1 MFSLSSARIAQ
12 LENQLVE
19 TSRKAE
25 EQMNLSLDASSIL
38 QRSEYSEEDVEGLEK
53 KIRKLT
59 REVDMLRVEVKL
71 FSCWNKNVKRVCIHK
86 QTLLHLIGIL
96 RERLFFQ
103 NASLEKQI
111 DAAHRSHL
119 TSAGSTLSD
128 RSGFIEGWRLQ
139 VNSLRVRTS
148 RYHSLLNTV
157 HTQ

>member
-1 MFSLSSARIAQ
+1 MFSLPSARIAQ

-25 EQMNLSLDASSIL
+25 EQVNLSLDASSIL

-71 FSCWNKNVKRVCIHK
+71 FYMEIKLSKKLTNFVTFDGNLTPMAI
-86 QTLLHLIGIL
+86 
-96 RERLFFQ
+96 FQ

-139 VNSLRVRTS
+139 VNSLRVRRS
-148 RYHSLLNTV
+148 RYRS
-157 HTQ
+157 